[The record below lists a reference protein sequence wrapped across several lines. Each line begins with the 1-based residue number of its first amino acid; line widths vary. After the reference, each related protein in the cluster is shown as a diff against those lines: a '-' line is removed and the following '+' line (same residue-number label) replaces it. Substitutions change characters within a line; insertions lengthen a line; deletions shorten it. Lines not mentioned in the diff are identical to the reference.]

1 MIRSIFNIASKS
13 NKSASRKVKSAVAN
27 VSVIEPLEGRQMMSA
42 SVAADGLGASHT
54 QLAQA
59 VSIGDYSVKTTR
71 NVNGAV
77 GDGVNDAIYSVNVA
91 SSLDLNV
98 KLTNLKQSDTVKILF
113 ADGKTIGSVK
123 TAGKTA
129 QLTQRLDP
137 GTYYVDIST
146 GLNAAKG
153 AKRVKAV
160 DTTPFK
166 MTVKGLKSNG
176 STAPVESNSQGLGAL
191 GGAAAEPG
199 YDSQY
204 AVGYQDFSSDPLF
217 GPNGPTAD
225 DINQG
230 ANGDCYFLATL
241 SDIARNDPGLIEQDI
256 QATSNGDYKVKF
268 ENNGTDTWVT
278 VDPSFPV
285 DGYGNLAYAKLGSGN
300 SIWVPIVEK
309 AFCYFRDPSNISY
322 QAIAGGWSEEAFADF
337 GSTDATA
344 LKNTQAANGQAVV
357 TQISQWI
364 QEGRMVTLGTQQT
377 PTTLVDLHMYSVVQV
392 NSDGTI
398 ELRNP
403 WGCNPID
410 PHNLQLG
417 NNQDGG

>member
-166 MTVKGLKSNG
+166 MTVKG
-176 STAPVESNSQGLGAL
+176 
-191 GGAAAEPG
+191 
-199 YDSQY
+199 
-204 AVGYQDFSSDPLF
+204 
-217 GPNGPTAD
+217 
-225 DINQG
+225 
-230 ANGDCYFLATL
+230 
-241 SDIARNDPGLIEQDI
+241 
-256 QATSNGDYKVKF
+256 
-268 ENNGTDTWVT
+268 
-278 VDPSFPV
+278 
-285 DGYGNLAYAKLGSGN
+285 
-300 SIWVPIVEK
+300 
-309 AFCYFRDPSNISY
+309 
-322 QAIAGGWSEEAFADF
+322 
-337 GSTDATA
+337 
-344 LKNTQAANGQAVV
+344 
-357 TQISQWI
+357 
-364 QEGRMVTLGTQQT
+364 
-377 PTTLVDLHMYSVVQV
+377 
-392 NSDGTI
+392 
-398 ELRNP
+398 
-403 WGCNPID
+403 
-410 PHNLQLG
+410 
-417 NNQDGG
+417 